1 MELGER
7 QALSTPIAT
16 KERFDAALASLKELS
31 QVQYIAPQ
39 APPILAVPDEADI
52 VIVDD
57 QSTQIPDVVNVASN
71 NNPDPAQTNTPPSPP
86 FPGPARRCMRQLST
100 QIMASVWDNHRVQSV
115 ARKWHTAR
123 IWVAYSRKLIS
134 VNDPGYDGILTGFQ
148 DLGTFTDVFGKFHQ
162 DGFGGHQ
169 DQVVQAVLLDVSE
182 LNPLRTLYNVPSTAK
197 VFSMYFFY
205 MDQDSHSAAV
215 IAASSESAARAP
227 APTFPSAAPP
237 LPAAPTP
244 PTSVVQY
251 LETRFPAQTAL
262 LRAIDSSNIGP
273 AYKKHAVVRLIR
285 ESRSIGTFS
294 NHNSDHNTCIQAKS
308 RLLQKLDESN
318 ALQLTNTE
326 TRAGTLLYFL
336 LEADLLDPS
345 PTNFVVPPHSE
356 YALSKAV
363 TCSAASVMR
372 KANNIVPSSRR
383 LIPNLPNTVQWL
395 ISSNRRAASSPSSGS
410 RHRRVRER
418 VELRPM
424 RLGSGIKNSEA
435 RHRKDKDGEDTRAPS
450 GCGVLAQLHLTP
462 WESDARGQGGG
473 RDWMEEEVCGATRCS
488 AFRALAAAMPARS
501 EGVTPRLPL
510 PPPSGFVRAVAP
522 PIANSATPKRSSCRT
537 QLPGLSAAV
546 SGWFSESPARA
557 RLFPPRSAVAPDAS
571 PQRSR

>member
-1 MELGER
+1 MSSRPSRTHRPPLAPDLALVPVSLRRDHPVFRVIRPEILEMEPTRQPMPFPLFDTEGRQPTSRPPAPFPMELGER

-39 APPILAVPDEADI
+39 APPILAVPDEAEI
-52 VIVDD
+52 VVVDD

-71 NNPDPAQTNTPPSPP
+71 NNPDPAQTNTPLSPVPWPRPTLYASIVHVNLMNRDTGNGTTFVLKQDLPGNP
-86 FPGPARRCMRQLST
+86 FAS

-134 VNDPGYDGILTGFQ
+134 

-169 DQVVQAVLLDVSE
+169 DQVVQAVLLDASE
-182 LNPLRTLYNVPSTAK
+182 LNPLRTLYDVPSTAK

-215 IAASSESAARAP
+215 IAASSESAAP
-227 APTFPSAAPP
+227 APP

-285 ESRSIGTFS
+285 EAAVGIGMTWPDVGLPKPLSIENGLLISVEEMLKLSGQSRSIGTFS
-294 NHNSDHNTCIQAKS
+294 NHNSDHNTCVQAKS

-372 KANNIVPSSRR
+372 KANNIVR
-383 LIPNLPNTVQWL
+383 NQ
-395 ISSNRRAASSPSSGS
+395 
-410 RHRRVRER
+410 
-418 VELRPM
+418 
-424 RLGSGIKNSEA
+424 
-435 RHRKDKDGEDTRAPS
+435 D
-450 GCGVLAQLHLTP
+450 
-462 WESDARGQGGG
+462 
-473 RDWMEEEVCGATRCS
+473 
-488 AFRALAAAMPARS
+488 
-501 EGVTPRLPL
+501 
-510 PPPSGFVRAVAP
+510 
-522 PIANSATPKRSSCRT
+522 
-537 QLPGLSAAV
+537 PG
-546 SGWFSESPARA
+546 
-557 RLFPPRSAVAPDAS
+557 DD
-571 PQRSR
+571 

>member
-1 MELGER
+1 MNRDTGNGTTF
-7 QALSTPIAT
+7 ALKQDLPGNP
-16 KERFDAALASLKELS
+16 FAS
-31 QVQYIAPQ
+31 
-39 APPILAVPDEADI
+39 
-52 VIVDD
+52 
-57 QSTQIPDVVNVASN
+57 
-71 NNPDPAQTNTPPSPP
+71 
-86 FPGPARRCMRQLST
+86 

-115 ARKWHTAR
+115 AHKWHTAR

-169 DQVVQAVLLDVSE
+169 DQVVQAVLLDASE
-182 LNPLRTLYNVPSTAK
+182 LNPLRTLYDVPSTAK

-205 MDQDSHSAAV
+205 MVRLNHLSLRLYPFSLLFQDQDSHSAAV

-285 ESRSIGTFS
+285 EVAVGIGMTWPDVGLPKPLSIENGLLISVEEMLKLSSQSRSIGTFS
-294 NHNSDHNTCIQAKS
+294 NHNSDHNTCVQAKS
-308 RLLQKLDESN
+308 RLLQKLNESN
-318 ALQLTNTE
+318 ALPLTNTE

-372 KANNIVPSSRR
+372 KANNIVR
-383 LIPNLPNTVQWL
+383 NQ
-395 ISSNRRAASSPSSGS
+395 
-410 RHRRVRER
+410 
-418 VELRPM
+418 
-424 RLGSGIKNSEA
+424 
-435 RHRKDKDGEDTRAPS
+435 D
-450 GCGVLAQLHLTP
+450 
-462 WESDARGQGGG
+462 
-473 RDWMEEEVCGATRCS
+473 
-488 AFRALAAAMPARS
+488 
-501 EGVTPRLPL
+501 
-510 PPPSGFVRAVAP
+510 
-522 PIANSATPKRSSCRT
+522 
-537 QLPGLSAAV
+537 PG
-546 SGWFSESPARA
+546 
-557 RLFPPRSAVAPDAS
+557 DD
-571 PQRSR
+571 